1 MKTNRIRESVFVAIV
16 SITLLACDVASLL
29 SSRANAPTQN
39 AERTTAAAAATNTA
53 QATTAPT
60 SAPTPT
66 RVAPTATPTP
76 AVRALPGGDLS
87 EADMTK
93 IFQASF
99 AAYPWRM
106 KQSVTSK
113 DTQQTITGLIEAQ
126 SSTRVHMV
134 TQAGI
139 GGSMV
144 TVESIL
150 ITPTL
155 YMKATGAPHEVL
167 QQVGAQEGKW
177 LKVPEGSPLA
187 GFAELAYLAANPM
200 ELLAKIGFQNL
211 IKQLNPNQKPHKLV
225 GTESVGNALTN
236 VYELKV
242 GSGDSAITYR
252 VSVGS
257 SDGRIYK
264 MVSDSARQTA
274 TTIVEYDPSINIHP
288 PIP

>member
-1 MKTNRIRESVFVAIV
+1 
-16 SITLLACDVASLL
+16 
-29 SSRANAPTQN
+29 
-39 AERTTAAAAATNTA
+39 
-53 QATTAPT
+53 
-60 SAPTPT
+60 
-66 RVAPTATPTP
+66 
-76 AVRALPGGDLS
+76 VRALPGGDLS

-93 IFQASF
+93 IFQASL
-99 AAYPWRM
+99 AAYPLRM

-113 DTQQTITGLIEAQ
+113 DSQQTITGLIEAQ

-134 TQAGI
+134 TQTDI
-139 GGSMV
+139 DGSMV

-155 YMKATGAPHEVL
+155 YMKATGAPPQVL

-177 LKVPEGSPLA
+177 LKVPEDSPLA
-187 GFAELAYLAANPM
+187 GF
-200 ELLAKIGFQNL
+200 AKIGFQNL
-211 IKQLNPNQKPHKLV
+211 IKQLDLNQKPHKLV

-274 TTIVEYDPSINIHP
+274 TTIVEYDPSINIQP